1 MATPRQKKLAKVI
14 VENATLDKPL
24 NGGAMLEKVGYS
36 KTMAKAKTKDV
47 LESVGVQEEL
57 RAMGFTEENAKT
69 VVQDIMLDVEKDAN
83 ARLKAADMVFKV
95 HGSYA
100 PDKTDI
106 TTQGEKITMGED
118 KIMELAQKT
127 ADALRDYDTKD
138 THSDTISS
146 V

>member
-1 MATPRQKKLAKVI
+1 
-14 VENATLDKPL
+14 
-24 NGGAMLEKVGYS
+24 MLEKVGYS